1 MKALNLTSAEE
12 MENLITNL
20 EKEELN
26 EMKPALN
33 IQTLC
38 QDINFDEEI
47 KENSPKKCTSILT
60 PFTNN
65 EKKSPLEETE
75 KSFNIPKVTVEENK
89 SEIHS
94 MDIDENIPDED
105 ILNLLFGEGNS
116 NFLSID
122 EIINEL
128 ENPKGNMLTTEEMDT
143 FIQDFVNENKGEES
157 TSQQNVTEQVC

>member
-1 MKALNLTSAEE
+1 MEALNLTSTEE

-47 KENSPKKCTSILT
+47 KVNSPKKHTSILT

-65 EKKSPLEETE
+65 EKKSP
-75 KSFNIPKVTVEENK
+75 
-89 SEIHS
+89 
-94 MDIDENIPDED
+94 
-105 ILNLLFGEGNS
+105 
-116 NFLSID
+116 
-122 EIINEL
+122 
-128 ENPKGNMLTTEEMDT
+128 
-143 FIQDFVNENKGEES
+143 
-157 TSQQNVTEQVC
+157 